1 MQERVVWVGLR
12 ATEECAFYVSSLG
25 TSHPPGLT
33 KQPGGRGS
41 PRGGTGLQFSAG
53 EKLQLPTGPI
63 VPGSWGRVVVVVVVV
78 WGAVVVRL
86 SWLLWEL

>member
-1 MQERVVWVGLR
+1 MGMRERVVWVGSR

-33 KQPGGRGS
+33 KQSGGRGS

-63 VPGSWGRVVVVVVVV
+63 VPGSWGGVVVGVV
-78 WGAVVVRL
+78 VVVRL